1 MSGADETNAAITIS
15 GLSFMI
21 NPDMKTPAIM
31 PTAAPRPEKPAPMPS
46 DVILKEN
53 ISEVI
58 KVQTK
63 VSRHVYKTDCFET
76 PDLRKRYMV
85 TAKPIITEPITIGA

>member
-1 MSGADETNAAITIS
+1 
-15 GLSFMI
+15 
-21 NPDMKTPAIM
+21 
-31 PTAAPRPEKPAPMPS
+31 
-46 DVILKEN
+46 
-53 ISEVI
+53 VI